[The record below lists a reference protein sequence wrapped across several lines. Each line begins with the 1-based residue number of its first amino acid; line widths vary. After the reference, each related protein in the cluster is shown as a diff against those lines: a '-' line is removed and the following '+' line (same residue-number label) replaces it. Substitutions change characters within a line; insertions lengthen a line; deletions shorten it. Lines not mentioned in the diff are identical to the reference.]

1 MSALDVATAE
11 RIGSDSLVNTSHL
24 QGKFLNFR
32 SARQYHDVSSRL
44 GRSAR
49 MRFEVSTNMLRKI
62 LRSALAVGAVGLGS
76 AVANAQEVTNLR
88 DLGAVAPGLGINDSG
103 QVVLQ
108 NYLYSNGTLTAFPTN
123 FSGAGINAA
132 GEVVGS
138 VGAAYTGPGVNCPI
152 VGLDSGTG
160 CAIAVYAS
168 GVLTTEPLYAPPGTS
183 PNDPDLGNQGLGIN
197 ASGAIVGDWNYV
209 HGLGNALV
217 LSHGTF
223 ATFAF
228 PGNTCSDPNGST
240 ATATGVAYGINDAG
254 QIVGLL
260 PTGPTCQPGAFLY
273 SSGSYFGI
281 GTGQAN
287 AINASGQVTGSLQ
300 FGSTTAAFLYSAGG
314 TPVNLG
320 TLPGNVSSS
329 GYGINSQGLVVG
341 TSESGGNV
349 ATSVNHAFLYNGVM
363 NDLNALVLPADPLK
377 AFVTLTDARGI
388 NDSNLVIVN
397 GIDSRNNSNHAY
409 LMQLPFIEVSIKA
422 SASTVTVGTSVTLT
436 WTTSPSSASGV
447 TCTATGGSSADGWT
461 GTIAS
466 TGTKAVTESSPGT
479 YTYGI
484 SCTVESQ
491 TEMAQT
497 SVAVTAAA
505 PVASK
510 SGGGGAFDALSL
522 LFLCGAS
529 ALHRIVRRE
538 IRLVH

>member
-1 MSALDVATAE
+1 L
-11 RIGSDSLVNTSHL
+11 
-24 QGKFLNFR
+24 
-32 SARQYHDVSSRL
+32 
-44 GRSAR
+44 
-49 MRFEVSTNMLRKI
+49 
-62 LRSALAVGAVGLGS
+62 
-76 AVANAQEVTNLR
+76 AVANAQEITNLT

-103 QVVLQ
+103 QVVLEK
-108 NYLYSNGTLTAFPTN
+108 YLYSDGTLTAFPTN

-138 VGAAYTGPGVNCPI
+138 VGGAYTGPGVNCPV

-183 PNDPDLGNQGLGIN
+183 PSDPDLGNQGLGIN

-217 LSHGTF
+217 LSDGAF

-228 PGNTCSDPNGST
+228 PGNTCSDPNGSD
-240 ATATGVAYGINDAG
+240 ATATGAAYGVNDAG
-254 QIVGLL
+254 QVVGLL
-260 PTGPTCQPGAFLY
+260 PTGPMCQPGAFLY
-273 SSGSYFGI
+273 SSGSYFDI

-314 TPVNLG
+314 TPVSLG

-329 GYGINSQGLVVG
+329 GYAINLQGLVVG
-341 TSESGGNV
+341 TSEPGGNV
-349 ATSVNHAFLYNGVM
+349 ATSVNHAFLYNGAM

-388 NDSNLVIVN
+388 NDSNLIIVN
-397 GIDSRNNSNHAY
+397 GIDSRDNSNHAY

-436 WTTSPSSASGV
+436 WTTSPSSVSGV
-447 TCTATGGSSADGWT
+447 TCTATGGSSTDGWT

-466 TGTKAVTESSPGT
+466 SGTKAVTESSPGT
-479 YTYGI
+479 YIYGI

-491 TEMAQT
+491 TEKAQT
-497 SVAVTAAA
+497 SVAVTAA

-510 SGGGGAFDALSL
+510 SGGGGAFDVLSL
-522 LFLCGAS
+522 LLLCGAS
-529 ALHRIVRRE
+529 ALHRIARRE
-538 IRLVH
+538 SRLVH